1 MANINGYIATSGK
14 GISCKDT
21 GYLDRL
27 PIYKG
32 RARIAPHLLPVAA
45 GTLAQGK
52 LLDLAQPAQAYIVP
66 NYYNDLY
73 SRVLVIPYTV
83 NLGSIST
90 EQVLD
95 IHVWNANRHSVNLT
109 KVDIQDG
116 EGITL
121 TGSQMPLTLRA
132 LALKKWTVKVS
143 MNGPAEI
150 DCTVTFTIAGKNPV
164 TLRITGSRSTDWEF
178 FPDWSEDVTEKLEFL
193 TTVHQSITGA
203 EQRIAKRL
211 SPRRTFEFKVSTTGT
226 ERQRLE
232 NMLYA
237 YGARVWAMPIFTH
250 QVYLDKPTQQGDKT
264 LWLATTGFDF
274 YIGGRAVLMNGHK
287 REMVDITGIEPDKL
301 EIKRLL
307 LNRFDTNT
315 QVYPLRSAVL
325 TDMPQLTRLSDGVA
339 TAQIRLQIH
348 EHNGYA
354 SDISHLPTYRQ
365 HPVLEPTSEW
375 SEDISAQ
382 YLRLIKQL
390 DNGTA
395 LPYYLD
401 TAKNAFQLTNHRFLL
416 DSIEAQHKLRQL
428 FYHLRGRQKAI
439 WVASSTNDLTLAS
452 DIVGKNINIELV
464 YYTTCL
470 LKQAGRQDIRIECT
484 DGTVHYRRILEASI
498 SDNQTERLA
507 LDGEALNLKLEQV
520 AKISFLTLSRLESDT
535 INWVHHTDSVASVM
549 VSFRGLRDELEV

>member
-1 MANINGYIATSGK
+1 MANISGYIATSGK
-14 GISCKDT
+14 SISCKDT

-27 PIYKG
+27 PIYRG
-32 RARIAPHLLPVAA
+32 EARIAARLMPTISGKLQ
-45 GTLAQGK
+45 QGK

-66 NYYNDLY
+66 NYYSDLY
-73 SRVLVIPYTV
+73 SRVLVIPHTV

-90 EQVLD
+90 EQVFD
-95 IHVWNANRHSVNLT
+95 VHVWNANRHSINLT

-121 TGSQMPLTLRA
+121 AGSQTPLTLRA
-132 LALKKWTVKVS
+132 LALKKWTVKVG

-193 TTVHQSITGA
+193 TTVHQSMTGA

-264 LWLATTGFDF
+264 LSLATTGFDF
-274 YIGGRAVLMNGHK
+274 YIGGRAVLMNGNK
-287 REMVDITGIEPDKL
+287 REMVDITGIQPDKL
-301 EIKRLL
+301 EIKRPL
-307 LNRFDTNT
+307 LNRFDTST

-354 SDISHLPTYRQ
+354 SDISHLPTYRG

-375 SEDISAQ
+375 SEDITAQ

-395 LPYYLD
+395 LPHYLD

-416 DSIEAQHKLRQL
+416 NGIAEQHQLRQL
-428 FYHLRGRQKAI
+428 FYALRGRQKAI
-439 WVASSTNDLTLAS
+439 WVASSTNDLTLTS
-452 DIVGKNINIELV
+452 DIVGKSINIELV

-484 DGTVHYRRILEASI
+484 DGTVHYRRILAATI
-498 SDNQTERLA
+498 SDNQTERFS
-507 LDGEALNLKLEQV
+507 LDGEALNLKREQV

-535 INWVHHTDSVASVM
+535 IDWKHHTDSVASVM

>member
-14 GISCKDT
+14 SISCKDT

-32 RARIAPHLLPVAA
+32 GARIAPNLLPVTA

-66 NYYNDLY
+66 NYYSDLY
-73 SRVLVIPYTV
+73 SRVLVIPHTV

-90 EQVLD
+90 EQVFD
-95 IHVWNANRHSVNLT
+95 VHVWNANRHTVNLT
-109 KVDIQDG
+109 RVDIQDG

-121 TGSQMPLTLRA
+121 TGSQTPLTLRA
-132 LALKKWTVKVS
+132 LALKKWTVKVG

-193 TTVHQSITGA
+193 TTVHQSMTGA

-250 QVYLDKPTQQGDKT
+250 QVYLNKSAKQGDKT
-264 LWLATTGFDF
+264 LSLATTGFEF
-274 YIGGRAVLMNGHK
+274 EVGGRAILMNGYKH
-287 REMVDITGIEPDKL
+287 EAVEITAVTAEGL
-301 EIKRLL
+301 EIKRQL
-307 LNRFDTNT
+307 LNSFDTST
-315 QVYPLRSAVL
+315 VIYPLRSAVL

-339 TAQIRLQIH
+339 TAQIRLQIY

-354 SDISHLPTYRQ
+354 ADIRHLPTYRQ

-375 SEDISAQ
+375 SEDITAQ

-395 LPYYLD
+395 LPHYLD

-416 DSIEAQHKLRQL
+416 DSIEAQHQLRQL
-428 FYHLRGRQKAI
+428 FYALRGRQKAI
-439 WVASSTNDLTLAS
+439 WVASSTNDLTLTS
-452 DIVGKNINIELV
+452 DIVGKSINIELV

-484 DGTVHYRRILEASI
+484 DGTVHYRRILAATI
-498 SDNQTERLA
+498 SDNQTERLS
-507 LDGEALNLKLEQV
+507 LDGEALNLKREQV

-535 INWVHHTDSVASVM
+535 IDWKHHTDTVASVM